1 MQKSEKQG
9 MIIGLTGQTGAGK
22 STVCE
27 MLLGRGY
34 KIIDADAVARKVV
47 EDGSQ
52 CLLDLAIEF
61 SIEILNEDGSLNR
74 KKLAEI
80 AFPDKEKRERLN
92 RITHPFILA
101 EIDEQAARLMANGAK
116 FVFLDAPTLF
126 ESGGDVMCD
135 KIVSVIA
142 PKKYRFDRIMQ
153 RDGLT
158 EAEAK
163 TRIGAQ
169 HSDNFYT
176 SRSDFTIKNESDTSA
191 LRVQVME
198 MLVKIGVVRTN

>member
-1 MQKSEKQG
+1 MEETEKHS

-27 MLLGRGY
+27 LLLGRGY
-34 KIIDADAVARKVV
+34 KIIDADLVAREVV
-47 EDGSQ
+47 ENGGQ

-61 SIEILNEDGSLNR
+61 TIEILNEDGSLNR

-80 AFPDKEKRERLN
+80 AFPDKEKRMRLN
-92 RITHPFILA
+92 QITHPYILA
-101 EIDEQAARLMANGAK
+101 EIKSQADKLVENGAK

-142 PKKYRFDRIMQ
+142 PKKIRLERIIR
-153 RDGLT
+153 RDNLT
-158 EAEAK
+158 ETEVK
-163 TRIGAQ
+163 IRMGAQ
-169 HSDNFYT
+169 HSDSFYS
-176 SRSDFTIKNESDTSA
+176 SRSDFTIRNESDISA
-191 LRVQVME
+191 LRVLVME
-198 MLVKIGVVRTN
+198 MLDKIGVV